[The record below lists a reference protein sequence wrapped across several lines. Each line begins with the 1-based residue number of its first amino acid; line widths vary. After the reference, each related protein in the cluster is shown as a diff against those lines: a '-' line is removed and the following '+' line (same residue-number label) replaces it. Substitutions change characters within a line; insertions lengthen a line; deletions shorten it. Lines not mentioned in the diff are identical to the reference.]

1 MNLIQFFNSGD
12 SSGASLKAV
21 KPVVYQ
27 KYLTIET
34 GTGLTAQDLLP
45 ALGAGSCAA
54 YGGQIVNNGC
64 YDLKVLISY
73 LEGGDCDSCTV
84 DTLTVSAVE
93 LFIPKNS
100 VFPLPDGF
108 YQQIQ
113 VQTVDSSKNPIANTT
128 DVSISLHSSHVP
140 NCNGCVQAIAGVPC
154 GVFDTGQFSLVDDGT
169 DVNPNVRTE
178 TVLGFSTSA
187 ELQIWALD
195 NNFNFKVN
203 GTAISAF
210 DELNFLA
217 PADLTVPYPNSAN
230 LAFSDGT
237 LLFGGAPWGY
247 PADAVEPLVKV
258 TIDAAGVVTVKGLK
272 SDGVYEDFV
281 VPGGWKTVPVNLGC
295 TSSNVFEFT
304 QSTVN
309 NPTEATAK
317 IVAS

>member
-12 SSGASLKAV
+12 SSGSSLKAV

-27 KYLTIET
+27 KYLTIAT

-84 DTLTVSAVE
+84 DTLTVTSVE

-113 VQTVDSSKNPIANTT
+113 VQTVDSNKNPIANTT

-140 NCNGCVQAIAGVPC
+140 NCNGCVQAIAGIPC
-154 GVFDTGQFSLVDDGT
+154 GVVDTGQFSMEDDGT

-178 TVLGFSTSA
+178 TVLGFNTSA
-187 ELQIWALD
+187 ELQIWTLD
-195 NNFNFKVN
+195 NSFNLKVN

-210 DELNFLA
+210 DELNF
-217 PADLTVPYPNSAN
+217 ADPSGLTPYPNGVDLTFA
-230 LAFSDGT
+230 DGT
-237 LLFGGAPWGY
+237 FLFDGAPWDY
-247 PADAVEPLVKV
+247 PADATEPLIKV
-258 TIDAAGVVTVKGLK
+258 TIDATGAVTVKGLK
-272 SDGVYEDFV
+272 SAGVYEDIPV
-281 VPGGWKTVPVNLGC
+281 AGGWKTVPVNVGC
-295 TSSNVFEFT
+295 TASNVYEFS
-304 QSTVN
+304 QSTLN
-309 NPTEATAK
+309 NPTSVTAK
-317 IVAS
+317 IVAA